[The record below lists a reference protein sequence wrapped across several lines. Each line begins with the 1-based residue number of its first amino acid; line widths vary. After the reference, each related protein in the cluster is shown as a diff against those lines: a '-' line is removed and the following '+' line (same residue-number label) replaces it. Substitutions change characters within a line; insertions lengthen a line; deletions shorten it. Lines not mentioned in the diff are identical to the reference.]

1 MVDEEVATAIPV
13 LRELSESIK
22 TVKETVYGNFNT
34 ILNMKSEVLGLA
46 KDDQCSHQFTNTEGT
61 MRIILGVNAIDNY
74 RDTVNEGVAM
84 VKQYIEGLAKDD
96 DTKALVNAVLRLL
109 AKDSTGSIKASR
121 VLQLRKM
128 AEDSGNDVFLEG
140 VRIIEESYQP
150 TTTKRFVRAQ
160 YKGENGAWINIPL
173 SMTDVE

>member
-1 MVDEEVATAIPV
+1 
-13 LRELSESIK
+13 
-22 TVKETVYGNFNT
+22 
-34 ILNMKSEVLGLA
+34 
-46 KDDQCSHQFTNTEGT
+46 